1 MLKAKTTRSLLLR
14 AAIII
19 AAALPAAAFA
29 ASDPALIEAAKKEG
43 KVVWSSGLIFNQA
56 VRPLAAAF
64 EKKYGIKV
72 ETTTGADLLLKLT
85 NEARSGAKPSVDIF
99 DGTGDTIA
107 ALRAADLIIPYVS
120 PESHKLRPEHK
131 DSENYWASCC
141 IFYWTMAINTDL
153 VKPADEPKS
162 HQDLLDPKW
171 KGKMAWQADRT
182 VAGPSSFV
190 GMILT
195 SMGEEAGMAYLQ
207 KLAKQDIARVPG
219 NARTVLDQVIVGQ
232 YAMGVMSLNHH
243 AVISAAQGAPVK
255 WLKISPLIGTA
266 ETVSIIKGA
275 QNPNAAKLLFDF
287 LLSDD
292 GQLVLK
298 EANYLPS
305 DPNVQAKT
313 PDLKPKEGGFT
324 AVQIMPAMNQTHL
337 PKWLEIYERLFVTK

>member
-1 MLKAKTTRSLLLR
+1 MLKAKVTSLIL
-14 AAIII
+14 A
-19 AAALPAAAFA
+19 AAALIAASLSGPTLA

-43 KVVWSSGLIFNQA
+43 TVTWASGLIFNQA
-56 VRPLAAAF
+56 VRPLAQAF

-72 ETTTGADLLLKLT
+72 ETTTSGDLLLKLT

-107 ALRAADLIIPYVS
+107 ALREADLIIPYVS
-120 PESHKLRPEHK
+120 PEASKLRPEHR
-131 DSENYWASCC
+131 DADNYWASCC

-153 VKPADEPKS
+153 VKPGDEPKS

-190 GMILT
+190 GLILT

-232 YAMGVMSLNHH
+232 YSMAVMALNHH

-255 WLKISPLIGTA
+255 WLKVSPLIGTA
-266 ETVSIIKGA
+266 ETVTIVKNA
-275 QNPNAAKLLFDF
+275 QHPNAAKLFFDF
-287 LLSDD
+287 LLSED
-292 GQLVLK
+292 GQNVLK

-324 AVQIMPAMNQTHL
+324 AMQIMPAMNQTHL